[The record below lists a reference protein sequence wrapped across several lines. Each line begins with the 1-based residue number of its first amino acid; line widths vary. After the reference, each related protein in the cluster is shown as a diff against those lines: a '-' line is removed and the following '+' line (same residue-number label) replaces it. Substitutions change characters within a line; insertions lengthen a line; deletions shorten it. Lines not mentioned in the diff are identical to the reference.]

1 MILAVISYPY
11 HYHITQLAIKHALAN
26 IDNITDVKVI
36 WDDSSVPCPNDDYIP
51 FSQVCAIPRYTK
63 GWFTQQVVKLNLHRV
78 LEGKIIIL
86 DGDVILNQKF
96 NLIKNFYAPVMGDRS
111 KMFSKIK
118 EFLHIPQYNFI
129 NAPFMYVH
137 TSWLQDLHLHYK
149 DINQLYFDTSASNW
163 MFDGEWPISEWE
175 MLYNF
180 LTFVKK
186 INKPILPFEFK
197 LLPTIQFEK
206 EFDLQ
211 DNFILDGK
219 DNFSIDF
226 YQKHK
231 ITINETL
238 WKQIYGA
245 LV

>member
-36 WDDSSVPCPNDDYIP
+36 WDDSTISSPTDNCIP
-51 FSQVCAIPRYTK
+51 FSQICSIPSYIK
-63 GWFTQQVVKLNLHRV
+63 GWYAQQVIKLNLHNV
-78 LEGKIIIL
+78 LEGDVLIL

-96 NLIKNFYAPVMGDRS
+96 NTIENFYAPAMGDRS

-118 EFLHIPQYNFI
+118 EFLHISQYNFI
-129 NAPFMYVH
+129 NAPFMHVH

-149 DINQLYFDTSASNW
+149 DINQLYFDTAMSNW
-163 MFDGEWPISEWE
+163 ALDGEWPISEWE

-197 LLPTIQFEK
+197 LLSTVKFE
-206 EFDLQ
+206 EELNLQ
-211 DNFILDGK
+211 DNFILNGK
-219 DNFSIDF
+219 DNFSVDF
-226 YQKHK
+226 YQKHN

-238 WKQIYGA
+238 CKQIYGA